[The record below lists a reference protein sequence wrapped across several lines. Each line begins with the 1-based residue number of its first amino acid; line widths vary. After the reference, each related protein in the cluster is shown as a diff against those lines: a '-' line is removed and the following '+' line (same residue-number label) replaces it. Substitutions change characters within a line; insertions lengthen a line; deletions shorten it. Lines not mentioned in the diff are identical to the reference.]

1 MKCPHCGGAN
11 FDWAATCDHCR
22 RALKGEAAEAGAGPM
37 PAAPPAV
44 HRARVVDEEEVR
56 ERAFRTALAIATPT
70 FFLTTAIVIVN
81 IVVYGVMVARGVS
94 PTNPSVDALIAWGA
108 NKGSLT
114 THGEWS
120 RLATCAF
127 VHVGFAHLAMNMV
140 ALLMCGR
147 LAERLF
153 GQPAFFVI
161 YIAGAIAGSIASMTI
176 HPTVTSAGASGA
188 IFAVYGALIAMLMV
202 CRQSIPELMRSS
214 LLQTYVWFVVYNILY
229 GVLEPRVDIAGHI
242 GGFVM
247 GLAAGA
253 ALATPLAPGRVT
265 KPWRLLAATSVAALV
280 LAAAA
285 RVAPAFDDLD
295 DALTK
300 WNALQHR
307 VESEHTEAARALD
320 AATLTRDEFADRVEA
335 LIPPIRE
342 LRSTV
347 GTLHVEPDKRAL
359 GGQLTTALTLQEQAL
374 AMTASAERSGD
385 ENARDRAARKYD
397 EWLQAMLA
405 IMPDNKPLRDVLAQR
420 QREREERTAFRAEL
434 VRLDEIERAGA
445 SFFADILQQF
455 REGRRSIV
463 DMEQSITQDI
473 LQPIERERLVI
484 QSLAVPQELEPA
496 RKRITDYMERRAD
509 GWRTVADGAGRNDPE
524 LMRRG
529 QAMLSEAVDAISVD
543 SAHK

>member
-22 RALKGEAAEAGAGPM
+22 RALKGEGAEAGDGP
-37 PAAPPAV
+37 PRAAPAIVHPAW
-44 HRARVVDEEEVR
+44 AIDEEEVR
-56 ERAFRTALAIATPT
+56 ERAFRRALATATPA
-70 FFLTTAIVIVN
+70 FFLTTAIVVVN

-114 THGEWS
+114 THGEWW

-127 VHVGFAHLAMNMV
+127 VHVGIAHLAMNMV

-153 GQPAFFVI
+153 GQPAFIVI
-161 YIAGAIAGSIASMTI
+161 YLAGAIAGSIASMTI

-188 IFAVYGALIAMLMV
+188 IFGVYGALIAMLMV
-202 CRQSIPELMRSS
+202 CRQSIPQLIRSS
-214 LLQTYVWFVVYNILY
+214 LLETYVWFVVYNVLY
-229 GVLEPRVDIAGHI
+229 GLLEPRVDIAGHV

-247 GLAAGA
+247 GFAAGA

-265 KPWRLLAATSVAALV
+265 KPWRLLAATGIAALA

-285 RVAPAFDDLD
+285 RRAPTFDDLD
-295 DALTK
+295 DALRR

-307 VESEHTEAARALD
+307 VESEQTEAARALD
-320 AATLTRDEFADRVEA
+320 AATLTRDQFADRIEA
-335 LIPPIRE
+335 LIPPIRD

-347 GTLHVEPDKRAL
+347 ATMHVEPDQRAL

-374 AMTASAERSGD
+374 AMTAAAERSSD
-385 ENARDRAARKYD
+385 ENARDRAAKKYD
-397 EWLQAMLA
+397 EWLVAMLA
-405 IMPDNKPLRDVLAQR
+405 ITPDNKPLREVLAQR
-420 QREREERTAFRAEL
+420 QRQREERTAFRAEL

-445 SFFADILQQF
+445 TFFADILRQF

-463 DMEQSITQDI
+463 EIEQSITQDI

-484 QSLAVPQELEPA
+484 QALAIPQELEPA
-496 RKRITDYMERRAD
+496 RKRISDYVTRRAD
-509 GWRTVADGAGRNDPE
+509 GWRVVADGAGRNDPE

-529 QAMLSEAVDAISVD
+529 QAMLSEAVNAISGD